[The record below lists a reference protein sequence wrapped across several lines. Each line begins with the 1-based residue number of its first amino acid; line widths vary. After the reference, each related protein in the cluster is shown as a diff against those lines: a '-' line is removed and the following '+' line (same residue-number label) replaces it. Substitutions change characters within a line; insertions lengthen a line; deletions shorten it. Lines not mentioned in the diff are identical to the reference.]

1 MAQWWRI
8 CLPIQEIQVRSL
20 GLEDPLEEDLAT
32 RSSILAWRIPWTE
45 EPGGYSL
52 GVPELD
58 ATEHMCAL
66 VATSSKIKHFH
77 GLLGSL
83 WRSPS
88 LSCSEFI
95 LPTTLFHPVPAGHSH
110 CGLTLSTGHLFM
122 APSWNNILSFCHSYF
137 SVLNIYVFIPTF
149 LLLNI
154 A

>member
-1 MAQWWRI
+1 MVKN
-8 CLPIQEIQVRSL
+8 LPANTGDSGSIPGFGRSPGGGL
-20 GLEDPLEEDLAT
+20 GNP
-32 RSSILAWRIPWTE
+32 SSILAWRIPWTE

-122 APSWNNILSFCHSYF
+122 APS
-137 SVLNIYVFIPTF
+137 
-149 LLLNI
+149 
-154 A
+154 